1 LTGENVYRYSNDLN
15 EANLKAQIKELK
27 KELSR
32 LKIHPNRG
40 TAYGMSRSVEL
51 TSEINESRQ
60 YISLLSER
68 ISLLSELVLA
78 YDSSTGHDAK
88 KVAESSQEIA
98 RSATYIKLLNQK
110 VGLLCEINTLYL
122 TPVRP
127 IS

>member
-1 LTGENVYRYSNDLN
+1 MYSDNLN
-15 EANLKAQIKELK
+15 EASLRVRIEELK

-32 LKIHPNRG
+32 LKIHPNRV

-60 YISLLSER
+60 CINLLCER

-88 KVAESSQEIA
+88 EVAESSRQIA
-98 RSATYIKLLNQK
+98 RSTTYIGLLNQK
-110 VGLLCEINTLYL
+110 IGLLCEISVLYL
-122 TPVRP
+122 TPARL
-127 IS
+127 

>member
-1 LTGENVYRYSNDLN
+1 LIGENVYRYSNDLN

-60 YISLLSER
+60 CISLLSER
-68 ISLLSELVLA
+68 ITILNELVLA
-78 YDSSTGHDAK
+78 YGNSTTGHDAK
-88 KVAESSQEIA
+88 KVAESSREIA
-98 RSATYIKLLNQK
+98 RSTTYIKLLNK
-110 VGLLCEINTLYL
+110 KIGLLYEISVLYL
-122 TPVRP
+122 TPARL
-127 IS
+127 

>member
-1 LTGENVYRYSNDLN
+1 MYRYSNDLN

-51 TSEINESRQ
+51 TGEINDSMQ
-60 YISLLSER
+60 CINLLSER
-68 ISLLSELVLA
+68 ITILNELVLA

-88 KVAESSQEIA
+88 KVAESSRQIA
-98 RSATYIKLLNQK
+98 LTATYIGLLNQK
-110 VGLLCEINTLYL
+110 IGLLYEISVLYL

>member
-1 LTGENVYRYSNDLN
+1 MYRYSNDLN

-60 YISLLSER
+60 CISLLSER
-68 ISLLSELVLA
+68 ITILNELVLA
-78 YDSSTGHDAK
+78 YGNSTTGHDAK
-88 KVAESSQEIA
+88 KVAESSREIA
-98 RSATYIKLLNQK
+98 RSTTYIKLLNK
-110 VGLLCEINTLYL
+110 KIGLLYEISVLYL
-122 TPVRP
+122 TPARL
-127 IS
+127 

>member
-1 LTGENVYRYSNDLN
+1 MYSDNLDK
-15 EANLKAQIKELK
+15 ASLKARIEELK
-27 KELSR
+27 KELKELNR

-40 TAYGMSRSVEL
+40 TAYGMSRSIEL
-51 TSEINESRQ
+51 TSEISDSMQ
-60 YISLLSER
+60 CIKLLSER
-68 ISLLSELVLA
+68 IILLNELVLA
-78 YDSSTGHDAK
+78 YGNSTTGHDAK
-88 KVAESSQEIA
+88 KVAESSREIA

>member
-1 LTGENVYRYSNDLN
+1 MYSDNLDKASLNDRI
-15 EANLKAQIKELK
+15 EELK

-32 LKIHPNRG
+32 LKIYPNRG

-51 TSEINESRQ
+51 TGEINDSMQ
-60 YISLLSER
+60 CINLLSER
-68 ISLLSELVLA
+68 ITILNELVLA
-78 YDSSTGHDAK
+78 YGNSTTGHDAK
-88 KVAESSQEIA
+88 KVAESSRQIA
-98 RSATYIKLLNQK
+98 LTATYIKLLNQK

>member
-1 LTGENVYRYSNDLN
+1 MYSDDLN
-15 EANLKAQIKELK
+15 EASLRVRIEELK

-60 YISLLSER
+60 CIKLLSER
-68 ISLLSELVLA
+68 IILLNELVLA

-88 KVAESSQEIA
+88 KVAESSRQIA

-110 VGLLCEINTLYL
+110 IGLLCEISVLYL
-122 TPVRP
+122 TPTRL
-127 IS
+127 

>member
-1 LTGENVYRYSNDLN
+1 MYSDDLN
-15 EANLKAQIKELK
+15 EASMKSRIEELK

-32 LKIHPNRG
+32 LKIYPNRG
-40 TAYGMSRSVEL
+40 TAYGMSRSIEL
-51 TSEINESRQ
+51 TGEINDSMQ
-60 YISLLSER
+60 CINLLSER
-68 ISLLSELVLA
+68 ISLLGELVLA

-88 KVAESSQEIA
+88 KVAESSRQIA

>member
-1 LTGENVYRYSNDLN
+1 MYRYSNDLN
-15 EANLKAQIKELK
+15 EASLKFRIEELK

-32 LKIHPNRG
+32 IKIYPNRG

-60 YISLLSER
+60 CISLLSER

-78 YDSSTGHDAK
+78 YGSSTTGHDAK
-88 KVAESSQEIA
+88 KVAESSREIA
-98 RSATYIKLLNQK
+98 RSTTYIRLLNQK
-110 VGLLCEINTLYL
+110 IGLLCEISVLYL

>member
-1 LTGENVYRYSNDLN
+1 MYSDDLN
-15 EANLKAQIKELK
+15 ETRLEDQIEELK
-27 KELSR
+27 KELKELNR
-32 LKIHPNRG
+32 LKIYPNRG

-60 YISLLSER
+60 CINLLSER
-68 ISLLSELVLA
+68 ITILNELVLA
-78 YDSSTGHDAK
+78 YGNSTTGHDAK
-88 KVAESSQEIA
+88 KVAESSRQIA
-98 RSATYIKLLNQK
+98 RCATYIKLLNQK

>member
-1 LTGENVYRYSNDLN
+1 MYRYSNDLN
-15 EANLKAQIKELK
+15 EAKLKAQIKELK

-32 LKIHPNRG
+32 LKIHPNRE

-51 TSEINESRQ
+51 TGEINDSMQ
-60 YISLLSER
+60 CINLLSER
-68 ISLLSELVLA
+68 ITILNELVLA
-78 YDSSTGHDAK
+78 YGNSTTGHDAK
-88 KVAESSQEIA
+88 KVAESSRQIA
-98 RSATYIKLLNQK
+98 RCATYIKLLNQK

>member
-1 LTGENVYRYSNDLN
+1 MYSRDLN
-15 EANLKAQIKELK
+15 EASLKDRIEKLK

-32 LKIHPNRG
+32 LKIYPNRG

-60 YISLLSER
+60 YINLLSER
-68 ISLLSELVLA
+68 ITILNELVLA
-78 YDSSTGHDAK
+78 YGNSTTGHDAK
-88 KVAESSQEIA
+88 KVAESSRQIA